1 MDFQREQA
9 KLKEAGNAIEMW
21 RYPDWL
27 DIGLSLKKALK
38 VVKSATVLAK
48 IIKNIKGHM

>member
-1 MDFQREQA
+1 MDFWRRQA
-9 KLKEAGNAIEMW
+9 KLKEAGNKMKTH
-21 RYPDWL
+21 
-27 DIGLSLKKALK
+27 IGLDWQLMRFPLKTALK